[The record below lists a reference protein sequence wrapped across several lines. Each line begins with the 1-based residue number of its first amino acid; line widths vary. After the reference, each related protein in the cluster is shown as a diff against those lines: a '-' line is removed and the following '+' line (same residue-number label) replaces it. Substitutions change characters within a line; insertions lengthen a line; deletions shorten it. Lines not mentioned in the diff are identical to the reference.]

1 MPVPTGPSH
10 RNDFSDDDIN
20 NPPPIPPAVSTVSNP
35 PRTSSV
41 LTTSSAPVQ
50 VEAPG
55 PSSSIPQT
63 KIPNDPRDPLGL
75 NTLPPAGS
83 FLPGY
88 GYVPQMNK
96 PPIMTARLQE
106 SAAQARPSGSAA
118 PARPSG
124 SAAPPIE
131 PENIKMPA
139 RRDSVS
145 SGKSYYYLVYLSW
158 AF

>member
-20 NPPPIPPAVSTVSNP
+20 NPPPILPAVSTVSNP

-88 GYVPQMNK
+88 GYVPQ
-96 PPIMTARLQE
+96 ITSYHDSATSRVSSS
-106 SAAQARPSGSAA
+106 SAAFGVCSSSATI
-118 PARPSG
+118 R
-124 SAAPPIE
+124 
-131 PENIKMPA
+131 
-139 RRDSVS
+139 VCS
-145 SGKSYYYLVYLSW
+145 SSYRAGKYQDACQTRFRV
-158 AF
+158 FR